1 MKLIV
6 IYRELDAKAIMVI
19 MIIVKVCILV
29 EQHILIR
36 MRPMQGDGKLNG

>member
-1 MKLIV
+1 MKLVV

-29 EQHILIR
+29 GQHILIR
-36 MRPMQGDGKLNG
+36 MMPMQAVGKLNG